1 MTLDRFVS
9 QMEDAQSDCIVS
21 QILEYM
27 IDMQGDID
35 RKNVEMQEMM
45 SQLILRKYQIRQE
58 EEARVTLDYET
69 RLTELNVLIEQLEY
83 KLRNIEEENNV
94 KFEVLDK

>member
-1 MTLDRFVS
+1 
-9 QMEDAQSDCIVS
+9 MEDAQSDCIVS

-58 EEARVTLDYET
+58 EEARVTLDYEI

>member
-1 MTLDRFVS
+1 M

-27 IDMQGDID
+27 IDMQNDVD
-35 RKNVEMQEMM
+35 KKNAEMQELM
-45 SQLILRKYQIRQE
+45 SQLILKKYQIRQE
-58 EEARVTLDYET
+58 EEDRIIMEYET
-69 RLTELNVLIEQLEY
+69 RLNELNVLVEQLEY
-83 KLRNIEEENNV
+83 KLLNIEEENNV